1 MESKIN
7 FKIRNV
13 GPVANA
19 NIKIGKINVVGG
31 KNSTGK
37 STSSKILYCFLRA
50 NSSNRQD
57 LAIESLFSEIRRFNI
72 LLGRYLPD
80 ENLESLR
87 MSRREVNPKN
97 FNELTRY
104 YEEMKISFYEE
115 YAIDSKFLDEQ
126 SRTMLN
132 EEQTNF
138 QDYEEDRIKSRFN
151 MSEGERRLNDYK
163 SISRQIKT
171 IDKLIPI
178 IESNS
183 NELYE
188 STMETLIRSEFVN
201 RPVNRRM
208 MRNRIRGF
216 SSISSE
222 DLNFEYSVD
231 FARHRFGYNG
241 IFSIED
247 VYYLDSY
254 SLFDL
259 GSFMPMGRSRNTAEH
274 ITRLYYSIRN
284 DDESE
289 NVFDKIINE
298 DIIKIEDL
306 INDLIGGNFGFER
319 NQARFSLNDEDNMSL
334 PMSNTASG
342 VKQIGILQLL
352 LANRKLQPGSFLIID
367 EPEVNLHPEW
377 QVKFAGILVLLAK
390 DLDITLYI
398 NTHSPLFIQAIDA
411 YSEYYDLNDD
421 TNYYLTEKS
430 EVEGRYDI
438 NKVENDEL
446 YIIYD
451 NLGKPYDFI
460 DIIKIKNSYK
470 DEEE

>member
-1 MESKIN
+1 MESEIN
-7 FKIRNV
+7 FKIKNV

-19 NIKIGKINVVGG
+19 NIDIGKINVVGG

-57 LAIESLFSEIRRFNI
+57 LAIGSLFSEIRRFDM
-72 LLGRYLPD
+72 LLGRYLPE

-87 MSRREVNPKN
+87 MSRREVNKYN
-97 FNELTRY
+97 FDDLVRY
-104 YEEMKISFYEE
+104 YQEMKSTFYETYE
-115 YAIDSKFLDEQ
+115 FGFAYL
-126 SRTMLN
+126 
-132 EEQTNF
+132 EE
-138 QDYEEDRIKSRFN
+138 
-151 MSEGERRLNDYK
+151 ERRIGVKDGRELGKLSYK
-163 SISRQIKT
+163 DNNTFSRRDRLMRERELRDNKTIYRQINT
-171 IDKLIPI
+171 IERLIPI

-188 STMETLIRSEFVN
+188 STMETLISSEFINNPIRGMRRYRVN
-201 RPVNRRM
+201 
-208 MRNRIRGF
+208 GF
-216 SSISSE
+216 SSISSK
-222 DLNFEYSVD
+222 DLDFEYSVD
-231 FARHRFGYNG
+231 FLRHKFDYTG

-259 GSFMPMGRSRNTAEH
+259 GMFRPMGPSRNTAEH
-274 ITRLYYSIRN
+274 VTRLYSSIWDN
-284 DDESE
+284 SESE
-289 NVFDKIINE
+289 NVFDRIINE
-298 DIIKIEDL
+298 EIIKIEDL
-306 INDLIGGNFGFER
+306 INDLIGGSFGFER
-319 NQARFSLNDEDNMSL
+319 GRAVFSLNNEDDVNI

-342 VKQIGILQLL
+342 VKQIGVLQSL
-352 LANRKLQPGSFLIID
+352 LANRKLSPGSFLIID

-411 YSEYYDLNDD
+411 YSEYYDLNDE

-430 EVEGRYDI
+430 NVEGKYNI
-438 NKVENDEL
+438 NKIDNDEL
-446 YIIYD
+446 FVIYD

-460 DIIKIKNSYK
+460 NIIKIKNSYK
-470 DEEE
+470 DKED